1 VIAVSGS
8 AERHLYLVE
17 CYWPGVTEQKLAEAV
32 ARARAA
38 AGELR
43 RHGRELQFL
52 YSILVPADETVFCF
66 FDGAEEDVRAA
77 SLQAGVRFERVLES
91 RRIDGVGGTGAGR
104 RSPPAPDRSMH
115 SSHPEIAHD

>member
-8 AERHLYLVE
+8 AERRLYLVE
-17 CYWPGVTEQKLAEAV
+17 CYWPGVTEQKLTEAA

-52 YSILVPADETVFCF
+52 CSILVLADETVFCF
-66 FDGAEEDVRAA
+66 FDGAEEDVRTA

-91 RRIDGVGGTGAGR
+91 RRVDGVSATRGE
-104 RSPPAPDRSMH
+104 RS
-115 SSHPEIAHD
+115 